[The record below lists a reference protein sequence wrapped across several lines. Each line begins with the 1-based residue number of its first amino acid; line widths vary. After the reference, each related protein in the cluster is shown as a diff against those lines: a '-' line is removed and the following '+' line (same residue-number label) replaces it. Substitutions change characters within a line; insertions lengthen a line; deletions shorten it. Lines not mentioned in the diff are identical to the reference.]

1 MSEQH
6 VPNFGG
12 SIPENYERYMV
23 PLLFADYAADL
34 ASRLEVPAGGAVL
47 ETACGTGAVTRH
59 LRARLPEDVR
69 LTITDLAPA
78 MVERA
83 REVVGERAGIEYRQ
97 ADATALPFADGAF
110 DAVICQFGVM
120 FFPDKAQGM
129 REAARVLKPGGRFV
143 FNVWDRLERNVL
155 SQAVHEAVAEV
166 FPHDPPRFLEVPF
179 SWHDLSRIVRDLQ
192 AAGFG
197 RHRRD
202 RPAAREHGPRCAP
215 CRARARGRIAAREP
229 GHRAGLARTRGCRS
243 RRRGESVPAIRIGPD
258 QRPDAGVPDRGAAA
272 GLTWRSERP
281 LSAGVERAQLAA
293 SVCLRR
299 SVTSIRTC
307 PPPRQRRR
315 REF

>member
-1 MSEQH
+1 M
-6 VPNFGG
+6 
-12 SIPENYERYMV
+12 
-23 PLLFADYAADL
+23 
-34 ASRLEVPAGGAVL
+34 L

-59 LRARLPEDVR
+59 LRARLPQDVR

-83 REVVGERAGIEYRQ
+83 REVVGEPAGIEYRQ

-120 FFPDKAQGM
+120 FFADKAQGM

-155 SQAVHEAVAEV
+155 SQAVHEAVAQV

-197 RHRRD
+197 RIDVTVQPRASWPPMRAMSRSGSWRARRS
-202 RPAAREHGPRCAP
+202 RTRSSSGAR
-215 CRARARGRIAAREP
+215 RARG
-229 GHRAGLARTRGCRS
+229 CCS
-243 RRRGESVPAIRIGPD
+243 RRRGEPVEPVRIGPD
-258 QRPDAGVPDRGAAA
+258 QRPDAGVPDRGATA
-272 GLTWRSERP
+272 GLTGGPRICSLPPSSARSW
-281 LSAGVERAQLAA
+281 RAQC
-293 SVCLRR
+293 V
-299 SVTSIRTC
+299 
-307 PPPRQRRR
+307 
-315 REF
+315 